1 MSLLR
6 RLLIS
11 VIAMTLCVLAGTVF
25 VSAQSTRA
33 YLATQLQVQSEV
45 AASAIELAASREPGE
60 RRQLMQGLAKAM
72 FETGQFQRLS
82 LTPQNGAALADYTID
97 PSQVASSV
105 PGWFRSLFPIR
116 VSPAVRAIP
125 FESGTLQLSVA
136 AANQSGYQA
145 LWAGTLRVFL
155 IVVLAGLCWAAF
167 AMLLVRWL
175 KRAFID
181 EITSQVETLVDGKN
195 SLPLRNR
202 VQEFAEIGTA
212 VREAREQL
220 RASALE
226 QAERIESLQLELN
239 RDPVTGLATR
249 RYFLN
254 ELTSVLNDHDGLPA
268 HEGHVL
274 VFRQRDL
281 VSLNRALPRAEV
293 DQWLRSVIDSV
304 SATLNHSL
312 EVPALLGRL
321 NGSDFACLMTGVHG
335 TEATRV
341 AQAIC
346 RTLEARR
353 MSSDGLPPCRWAMAL
368 TNYGADDTV
377 STVLSRLDHALT
389 RAENAGHGHVEY
401 VLQGAGRVERRVSD
415 AGSVWYRRI
424 NSALEQ
430 NDVFLQV
437 RAANYEGDGD
447 MNRYE
452 AFASIPGERAGEEP
466 LGGYLFMPPAARLGL
481 SGACDLRV
489 IDLALQ
495 WLDQNPGNL
504 VVRVSMASLL
514 EPDFIGDTCNLL
526 ASAGVASRL
535 TIELDAHV
543 LVALPTESEAFCA
556 QAQANGTRIGLRRFA
571 EEPSA
576 LMALHRIP
584 LSYLKLGGEL
594 VINMLGCPGGQQLMV
609 AITDIAIGMGIKVY
623 ADDVPDE
630 SVRQL
635 LQEYGAQCALA

>member
-11 VIAMTLCVLAGTVF
+11 VIVMTLCVLAGTVF

-33 YLATQLQVQSEV
+33 YLASQLQVQSEV
-45 AASAIELAASREPGE
+45 AASTLVIAANREPGQ
-60 RRQLMQGLAKAM
+60 RRPLMQALAKSM
-72 FETGQFQRLS
+72 FDTGQFQHLS
-82 LTPQNGAALADYTID
+82 ITQPNGPALAEFSLD
-97 PSQVASSV
+97 PTQADSVA
-105 PGWFRSLFPIR
+105 PAWFRGLFPIR

-125 FESGTLQLSVA
+125 FENTTLELRIVA
-136 AANQSGYQA
+136 SNQSGYQA

-167 AMLLVRWL
+167 ALLLVRWL
-175 KRAFID
+175 KKAFVE
-181 EITSQVETLVDGKN
+181 EITTQVETLVDGKA
-195 SLPLRNR
+195 SLPVRNR
-202 VQEFAEIGTA
+202 VQEFAEIGMA

-220 RASALE
+220 RASAVE

-254 ELTSVLNDHDGLPA
+254 ELTAVLNDHDGLPA

-281 VSLNRALPRAEV
+281 VSLNRVLPRAEV

-304 SATLNHSL
+304 SATLNQSL
-312 EVPALLGRL
+312 DVPALLGRL

-353 MSSDGLPPCRWAMAL
+353 MSSDGLPACRWAMAL
-368 TNYGADDTV
+368 TNYGSDDTV
-377 STVLSRLDHALT
+377 STALSRLDHGLT

-401 VLQGAGRVERRVSD
+401 VLQGAGRVERRVSESGT
-415 AGSVWYRRI
+415 AWYRRI
-424 NSALEQ
+424 NTALEQ

-437 RAANYEGDGD
+437 RAANYEGDGEL
-447 MNRYE
+447 NRFE
-452 AFASIPGERAGEEP
+452 AFACIPGERAGEEP
-466 LGGYLFMPPAARLGL
+466 LSGYLFMPPAARLGL

-495 WLDQNPGNL
+495 WLDQNPGTL

-514 EPDFIGDTCNLL
+514 ETDFIADACNLL
-526 ASAGVASRL
+526 ASSNGASRL
-535 TIELDAHV
+535 VIELDAHV
-543 LVALPTESEAFCA
+543 LVALPSETEAFCA
-556 QAQANGTRIGLRRFA
+556 QAQACGTAIGLRRFA

-576 LMALHRIP
+576 LLVIHRIS

-609 AITDIAIGMGIKVY
+609 AITEIAIGMGIRVY

-635 LQEYGAQCALA
+635 LQEYGAQCAVA

>member
-1 MSLLR
+1 
-6 RLLIS
+6 
-11 VIAMTLCVLAGTVF
+11 
-25 VSAQSTRA
+25 
-33 YLATQLQVQSEV
+33 
-45 AASAIELAASREPGE
+45 
-60 RRQLMQGLAKAM
+60 
-72 FETGQFQRLS
+72 
-82 LTPQNGAALADYTID
+82 
-97 PSQVASSV
+97 
-105 PGWFRSLFPIR
+105 
-116 VSPAVRAIP
+116 VRAIS

-195 SLPLRNR
+195 SLPGRNR
-202 VQEFAEIGTA
+202 VQEFAEIGSA

-304 SATLNHSL
+304 NATLNHSL

-452 AFASIPGERAGEEP
+452 AFACIPGERAGEEP

-526 ASAGVASRL
+526 AGAGVASRL

-556 QAQANGTRIGLRRFA
+556 QAQASGTRIGLRRFA

-576 LMALHRIP
+576 LMALHRIQ

>member
-11 VIAMTLCVLAGTVF
+11 VIVMTLCVLAGTVF

-33 YLATQLQVQSEV
+33 YLASQLQVQSEV
-45 AASAIELAASREPGE
+45 AASTLEIAANREPGE
-60 RRQLMQGLAKAM
+60 RRPLMQALAKSM
-72 FETGQFQRLS
+72 FDTGQFQHLS
-82 LTPQNGAALADYTID
+82 ITQPNGPALADFTLD
-97 PSQVASSV
+97 PVQADSAA
-105 PGWFRSLFPIR
+105 PAWFRGLFPIR

-125 FESGTLQLSVA
+125 FENTTLELRIVA
-136 AANQSGYQA
+136 SNQSGYQA

-167 AMLLVRWL
+167 ALLLVRWL
-175 KRAFID
+175 KRAFVE
-181 EITSQVETLVDGKN
+181 EITTQVETLVDGKA
-195 SLPLRNR
+195 SLPVRNR
-202 VQEFAEIGTA
+202 VQEFAEIGIA

-220 RASALE
+220 RASAVE

-254 ELTSVLNDHDGLPA
+254 ELTAVLNDHDGLPA

-281 VSLNRALPRAEV
+281 VALNRVLPRAEV

-304 SATLNHSL
+304 NATLNQSL
-312 EVPALLGRL
+312 DVPALLGRL

-353 MSSDGLPPCRWAMAL
+353 MSSDGLPSCRWAMAL
-368 TNYGADDTV
+368 TNYGSDDTV
-377 STVLSRLDHALT
+377 STALSRLDHGLT

-401 VLQGAGRVERRVSD
+401 VLQGAGRVQRRVSESGT
-415 AGSVWYRRI
+415 AWYRRI
-424 NSALEQ
+424 NTALEQ

-437 RAANYEGDGD
+437 RAANYEGDGEL
-447 MNRYE
+447 NRFE
-452 AFASIPGERAGEEP
+452 AFACIPGERAGEEP
-466 LGGYLFMPPAARLGL
+466 LSGYLFMPPAARLGL

-495 WLDQNPGNL
+495 WLDQNPGSL

-514 EPDFIGDTCNLL
+514 ESDFISDACNLL
-526 ASAGVASRL
+526 ASSNGASRL
-535 TIELDAHV
+535 IIELDAHV
-543 LVALPTESEAFCA
+543 LVALPNETEAFCA
-556 QAQANGTRIGLRRFA
+556 QAQACGTAIGLRRFA

-576 LMALHRIP
+576 LLVIHRIS

-609 AITDIAIGMGIKVY
+609 AITEIAIGMGIRVY

-635 LQEYGAQCALA
+635 LQEYGAQCAVA